1 MLTRL
6 IGVIVLEKK
15 GTERELISALA
26 NNETKA
32 FESLYLLYGRKLL
45 VFVNGYLN
53 SKDDAEEIV
62 QEVFVKLWKKR
73 AELETHD
80 SLKGY
85 LFTIAYNAIKK
96 RFLKIKREQDLK
108 QNYALE
114 YMHDSGE
121 TVSEETYSEVIRQID
136 SIVEQMPEKRK
147 QVFQLCKKEG
157 LSISEA
163 ANYLN
168 ISEKTV
174 KNQMTSAYQTIRE
187 QLKANLHVL
196 LVLNL
201 FYL

>member
-1 MLTRL
+1 M
-6 IGVIVLEKK
+6 LEKK

>member
-1 MLTRL
+1 MRHKWESE
-6 IGVIVLEKK
+6 G
-15 GTERELISALA
+15 ELIRALS
-26 NNETKA
+26 NNETRA
-32 FESLYLLYGRKLL
+32 FESLYLLYGKKLL

-53 SKDDAEEIV
+53 STDDAEEIV
-62 QEVFVKLWKKR
+62 QEVFVKIWKKR
-73 AELETHD
+73 TDLVTYD

-108 QNYALE
+108 QDYTLDYLNSNDE
-114 YMHDSGE
+114 P
-121 TVSEETYSEVIRQID
+121 VSEESYSAVIEQID
-136 SIVEQMPEKRK
+136 RIVEQMPEKRK

-157 LSISEA
+157 LSVAEA

-187 QLKANLHVL
+187 QLKTNLPL
-196 LVLNL
+196 LLALNL
-201 FYL
+201 FYF